1 MATDAHDHSDT
12 ANSPQSPS
20 AERAPS
26 TAIATVQEL
35 PVVEGEH
42 RTMTDLP
49 AVRVSRAA
57 SMPAGLRVANDIAY
71 AGIGAIIVVLV
82 GAALLVALAWFAFD
96 LTNIHTDHVASNAVR
111 NQVIDAVAN
120 LLANIALI
128 LVLIEVLTAL
138 VSFIRT
144 RRASPRPLLLIPLFV
159 IMRAIILLV
168 DQVIGGSV
176 STSTEAFVRML
187 AELGVLSLV
196 GLFLSIALAFVRD
209 PAGTVLKDTSSED

>member
-1 MATDAHDHSDT
+1 MATDAHDQSGT
-12 ANSPQSPS
+12 ANSPLPSPPEMP
-20 AERAPS
+20 AS
-26 TAIATVQEL
+26 TAIATVREM

-49 AVRVSRAA
+49 AVPASRAA

-71 AGIGAIIVVLV
+71 AGIGAIIVLLV
-82 GAALLVALAWFAFD
+82 AAALLVTVAWFIFD

-144 RRASPRPLLLIPLFV
+144 RHASPRPLLLIPLFV

-168 DQVIGGSV
+168 DQVISA
-176 STSTEAFVRML
+176 STPSTTEAFVRLL

-209 PAGTVLKDTSSED
+209 PAGTVLKDTPSES